1 MEELRN
7 MGVVKSVVQKVWERS
22 SWDTRVAEQVPNT
35 VFHFCLNNFPEDFKE
50 SGSGSRHWGTI
61 LDKVLTYYHLIILIQ
76 SLSWRKCL
84 VTYIVSYI

>member
-61 LDKVLTYYHLIILIQ
+61 LDKVMKYYYLIISSVYLKFYENP
-76 SLSWRKCL
+76 SP
-84 VTYIVSYI
+84 